1 MDRLLLLRK
10 PRGHAAR
17 PPPSLLP
24 PLVPPGHQ
32 SDKSARL
39 IDPISSVLC
48 TYFKRERSFLWI
60 EVEEEKEEKEARGE
74 RKRVRKDPSS
84 VRPRICMHAGSGR
97 WELRGGWAGLESRER
112 EKSGYLFPI
121 YVSGTSEKSDPTNH
135 APRASERASE
145 RAREHDKITKS
156 CFSSSRRAE

>member
-135 APRASERASE
+135 PPSASE